1 MQVSI
6 ESATAGDGS
15 AILRLLS
22 NNALPLEGLLEHMD
36 TVIVARA
43 DSRIVGCAALELYPD
58 GALHHRKV
66 EAFRNWLF
74 SEMLIDAAGAPPP
87 ALPTAF
93 YEDQRP
99 RPKRAR
105 AKG

>member
-58 GALHHRKV
+58 GALLRSV
-66 EAFRNWLF
+66 GR
-74 SEMLIDAAGAPPP
+74 
-87 ALPTAF
+87 PT
-93 YEDQRP
+93 
-99 RPKRAR
+99 RAM
-105 AKG
+105 